1 MIVNLVNKYKKIVF
15 IVLFL
20 VSIFSF
26 SSASADIFD
35 DPLGTLQNPSSKI
48 SDPGSAI
55 KLVYNLIIT
64 VAQIAFIILFLVG
77 GVMYMT
83 SGGNEEQAKKARELL
98 IQAVIGIV
106 IVFAAWG
113 IGNWIINALK

>member
-1 MIVNLVNKYKKIVF
+1 VITNFILKYKKTLFILVF
-15 IVLFL
+15 LL
-20 VSIFSF
+20 CIFSF
-26 SSASADIFD
+26 SYASADIFD

-77 GVMYMT
+77 GVMYLT
-83 SGGNEEQAKKARELL
+83 AAGNEEQAKKARELL
-98 IQAVIGIV
+98 IQAIIGII